1 MRSQNLILTIVFQ
14 GSYLPQSMILVHGV
28 YHIQIVIIIT
38 MVMVII
44 MMGGHLEMMVLILKQ
59 TVRMMKYHIQLD
71 GRMLENG

>member
-1 MRSQNLILTIVFQ
+1 M
-14 GSYLPQSMILVHGV
+14 HGV

-59 TVRMMKYHIQLD
+59 AVRMMKYHIQLD